1 MPIDVLDFHTD
12 IRNVFVAPTM
22 RGRFLRH
29 EPGEIGPFHSHD
41 VADEL
46 FLILQ
51 GQCEF
56 TIEGEKAILRPGQ
69 ICCARAAQKHEVRV
83 IGDEPMIMF
92 LVVAPHLEP
101 THTFWD
107 ADGNRLPERYNMTTQ
122 AEYAA
127 VDHSE
132 PISTLVQVATIAL
145 ADLASETATAAGDL
159 AVKAATLG
167 SGGTEAKTALD
178 EAWASIR
185 AMHQRLFTF
194 QEAWNSLAQRIYEDR
209 REPESTGNVGEGL
222 VPSRRPCP

>member
-1 MPIDVLDFHTD
+1 MPIEVLDFHTD

-56 TIEGEKAILRPGQ
+56 TIEGEKAVLSPGQ
-69 ICCARAAQKHEVRV
+69 ICVARAGEKHEVRV
-83 IGDEPMIMF
+83 VGDEPMIMF

-107 ADGNRLPERYNMTTQ
+107 HHRNRLPERYNMTTQ
-122 AEYAA
+122 EEYAA
-127 VDHSE
+127 ADHSE
-132 PISTLVQVATIAL
+132 PVPTLVQA
-145 ADLASETATAAGDL
+145 ATAAL
-159 AVKAATLG
+159 AELAFETAKAANVLAAKAASLG
-167 SGGTEAKTALD
+167 SGGPVAKAALD
-178 EAWASIR
+178 EAWTSIR
-185 AMHQRLFTF
+185 VMHQRLFAF
-194 QEAWNSLAQRIYEDR
+194 QEAWNALAKRIYEDSMA
-209 REPESTGNVGEGL
+209 P
-222 VPSRRPCP
+222 

>member
-1 MPIDVLDFHTD
+1 VPIEVFDFHTD
-12 IRNVFVAPTM
+12 IRNLFVAPTM

-56 TIEGEKAILRPGQ
+56 IIEGDKAILSPGQ
-69 ICCARAAQKHEVRV
+69 ICCARAGEKHEVRV
-83 IGDEPMIMF
+83 VGDEPMIMF

-107 ADGNRLPERYNMTTQ
+107 EHGNRLPEHYNMTTQ

-127 VDHSE
+127 ADHTE
-132 PISTLVQVATIAL
+132 PVATLVQAATVAFAE
-145 ADLASETATAAGDL
+145 LASETAMASADL
-159 AVKAATLG
+159 AAKSAALSSGGPASKAA
-167 SGGTEAKTALD
+167 LD
-178 EAWASIR
+178 DAWTTVR
-185 AMHQRLFTF
+185 AMLQQLVLF
-194 QEAWNSLAQRIYEDR
+194 QQAWNALAQRIYED
-209 REPESTGNVGEGL
+209 SM
-222 VPSRRPCP
+222 VP

>member
-1 MPIDVLDFHTD
+1 VPIEVFDFRTD
-12 IRNVFVAPTM
+12 IRNVFIAPTM

-56 TIEGEKAILRPGQ
+56 TIEGEKAVLSPGQ
-69 ICCARAAQKHEVRV
+69 ICFARAGEKHEVRV
-83 IGDEPMIMF
+83 IGDEPMTMF

-107 ADGNRLPERYNMTTQ
+107 ELGNRLPERYNMTTQ

-127 VDHSE
+127 AGHTE
-132 PISTLVQVATIAL
+132 PVASL
-145 ADLASETATAAGDL
+145 AQSATAALTEL
-159 AVKAATLG
+159 ASDTAAAAAELAAKAATLG
-167 SGGTEAKTALD
+167 TGGSNAKAALD
-178 EAWASIR
+178 EAWSSIR
-185 AMHQRLFTF
+185 AMHQQLLYF
-194 QEAWNSLAQRIYEDR
+194 QQAWNNLAQRIFE
-209 REPESTGNVGEGL
+209 ESGVD
-222 VPSRRPCP
+222 VR